1 MRKFQPIFLLV
12 SGGCFLLIQLGIV
25 QLYPSCLGAADPKLP
40 PHCENETNGSPL
52 GRLPGNLLIGRDG
65 DDVSVEISE
74 IGTPLALFAKALGKK
89 WGFYK
94 AAKNALPAKTLKRP
108 PLQPSLVIH
117 T

>member
-1 MRKFQPIFLLV
+1 MRKSQPIFLLV

-52 GRLPGNLLIGRDG
+52 GRLPGNLLIGRGG

-74 IGTPLALFAKALGKK
+74 NGAP
-89 WGFYK
+89 
-94 AAKNALPAKTLKRP
+94 
-108 PLQPSLVIH
+108 
-117 T
+117 